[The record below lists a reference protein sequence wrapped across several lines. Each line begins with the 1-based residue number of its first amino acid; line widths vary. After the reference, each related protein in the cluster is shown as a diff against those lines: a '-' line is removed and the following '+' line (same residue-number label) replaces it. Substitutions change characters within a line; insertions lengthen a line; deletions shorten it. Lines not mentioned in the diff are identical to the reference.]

1 MRVRLQKYGTGC
13 RMYMENFLQDGTD
26 SWGMRECRPSPET
39 TRLAISEI
47 RTEVCRDMNR
57 QATLMRT
64 QYQVGK
70 VTLDFRNEIK
80 GS

>member
-1 MRVRLQKYGTGC
+1 
-13 RMYMENFLQDGTD
+13 MYMENLLQDGTD
-26 SWGMRECRPSPET
+26 LWGMRECRSSPET

-57 QATLMRT
+57 KATLMRI